1 MYKLILITLSL
12 MLFGCANNPAPDR
25 HMSTSNTMNSDLPIA
40 EHRNISSEL
49 VNNIPSVTMNRTALV
64 LGNSDYKLMPLSNP
78 KNDATDIAAK
88 LKSLG
93 FQVILATDKNK
104 KEVKNLIREFGQ
116 SLKQRGGVGLF
127 FYAGHGLQIDGKNY
141 LVPTDFNVSAAY
153 EVSDASIDVGLVTGA
168 MEEANNPLNIIVLD
182 ACRDNPFPRKSR
194 SSARGLARIKSAS
207 GTIIA
212 YSTGPGNVAADG
224 NGRNSPY
231 TQYLLKFMGAQG
243 LTIEQVFKRVR
254 VAVENSTEGKQLP
267 WETSSLRGDFY
278 FKPGKLPS
286 TPVAAYIPPP
296 RPQPAQIIAQPK
308 PADTKST
315 HARKLSIFTNPDDSD
330 ITILNS
336 DIKYSRGVQLEPGDY
351 RIEISKAGYISKKK
365 WITIDKHNIDIQI
378 TLRRDYY
385 E

>member
-1 MYKLILITLSL
+1 
-12 MLFGCANNPAPDR
+12 MLFGCANNPAPDQNR
-25 HMSTSNTMNSDLPIA
+25 NISNAMNSDSQAA

-49 VNNIPSVTMNRTALV
+49 MNTIPSITMNRTALV
-64 LGNSDYKLMPLSNP
+64 IGNSDYKLMPLSNP

-88 LKSLG
+88 LKVLG

-104 KEVKNLIREFGQ
+104 KEVKNLIRKFGQ
-116 SLKQRGGVGLF
+116 SLQKRGGVGLF

-153 EVSDASIDVGLVTGA
+153 EVSDASIDVSLVTGA
-168 MEEANNPLNIIVLD
+168 MEEAKNPLNIIVLD

-194 SSARGLARIKSAS
+194 SSSRGLARIKSAS

-231 TQYLLKFMGAQG
+231 TQYLLQFMGAQG

-278 FKPGKLPS
+278 FKPGKIPS
-286 TPVAAYIPPP
+286 TSIAAYTPPP
-296 RPQPAQIIAQPK
+296 RPQPAKIIVQPK
-308 PADTKST
+308 PVDTMST
-315 HARKLSIFTNPDDSD
+315 HTRKLSIFTNPDDSE

-336 DIKYSRGVQLEPGDY
+336 DIKYSRGVKLKPGDY
-351 RIEISKAGYISKKK
+351 RIKISKAGYISKKK

-385 E
+385 EQ